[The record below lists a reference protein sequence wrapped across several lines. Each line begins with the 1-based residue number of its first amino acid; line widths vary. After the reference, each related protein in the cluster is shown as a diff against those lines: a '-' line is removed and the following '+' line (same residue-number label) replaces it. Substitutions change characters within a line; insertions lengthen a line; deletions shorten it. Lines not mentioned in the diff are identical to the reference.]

1 MKNKFFASVIFTSL
15 ALVGCKEEKK
25 EVATEVS
32 PETEVVDHQLELKPE
47 LAAKSAEMPQEES
60 PVYKLEDLA
69 KDVKDKPITNLVLSE
84 SNFNFGKITKGQVV
98 EHTYEVTNTGKNP
111 LIIAHVKPACG
122 CTAPDYTKEPILPGK
137 KGKITLKFDSAQ
149 FDGMVQKQAEVYA
162 NVNAVPILL
171 TFTADI
177 QPK

>member
-1 MKNKFFASVIFTSL
+1 MKNRILTSVFCAAL
-15 ALVGCKEEKK
+15 ALSACKEEPK
-25 EVATEVS
+25 EVADQAQTTVVE
-32 PETEVVDHQLELKPE
+32 ETEKLELKPE
-47 LAAKSAEMPQEES
+47 LADKVGTVEES
-60 PVYKLEDLA
+60 PVYKPEDLA
-69 KDVKDKPITNLVLSE
+69 KDVKDKPLTNLVLSE

-111 LIIAHVKPACG
+111 LIIAHVRPGCG
-122 CTAPDYTKEPILPGK
+122 CTAPNFTKEPILPGK
-137 KGKITLKFDSAQ
+137 KGKITLKFDSAN

-162 NVNAVPILL
+162 NVNAVPIML

>member
-1 MKNKFFASVIFTSL
+1 MKKKILASILGLSL
-15 ALVGCKEEKK
+15 VLIACKEENKGAAL
-25 EVATEVS
+25 EENSTEQTADQ
-32 PETEVVDHQLELKPE
+32 PAEQLALKPE
-47 LAAKSAEMPQEES
+47 LANKIGTEEMPS
-60 PVYKLEDLA
+60 YKPEDLA

-98 EHTYEVTNTGKNP
+98 EHTYEVTNTGENP
-111 LIIAHVKPACG
+111 LIIAHVRPGCG
-122 CTAPDYTKEPILPGK
+122 CTAPNFTKEPILPGK
-137 KGKITLKFDSAQ
+137 KGKITLKFDSAN

-162 NVNAVPILL
+162 NVNAVPIML